1 MLKIYLPW
9 VENMLDTPN
18 YLMYYYFYN
27 FTTYMQM
34 CHELEM
40 VVFKKGFSDVI
51 TLQKALTIF
60 TCQGKQSLIA
70 LMKLHLRRSN
80 GGLGIPDHRVYNIA
94 CLLRHALDWLSNHPK
109 YTSTGLGSEMMTP

>member
-1 MLKIYLPW
+1 
-9 VENMLDTPN
+9 
-18 YLMYYYFYN
+18 MYYYFYN

-70 LMKLHLRRSN
+70 LMKLHLQKGAIEVWVSQTI
-80 GGLGIPDHRVYNIA
+80 G
-94 CLLRHALDWLSNHPK
+94 
-109 YTSTGLGSEMMTP
+109 STI